1 MNQRTKLGS
10 LLYCLRQI
18 ERDTVIE
25 AKSQADESS
34 GPAGLNPREK
44 QAEDMTAPETF
55 AEAAKKPLTRGAVQ
69 TGHDANCP
77 ISFPQPSCAC
87 LAENCRASR

>member
-1 MNQRTKLGS
+1 VN
-10 LLYCLRQI
+10 CLRQI

-25 AKSQADESS
+25 AKSSADEPS

-55 AEAAKKPLTRGAVQ
+55 AKPQR
-69 TGHDANCP
+69 NP
-77 ISFPQPSCAC
+77 
-87 LAENCRASR
+87 